1 MTSRRYVIIPFILW
15 VCISTYLSS
24 TNINS
29 YLLTTQIQID
39 TIDIVK
45 REHSTVKYTNASI
58 IDYNSSL
65 VRHHPH
71 HPNNS
76 TSNDTN
82 LHHLKKHHHQLNHT
96 TTITYVPLQNYPSG
110 IYSGMWYQSIPTM
123 LHTNFSSISFL
134 EGVSLKPF
142 RESRSGRP
150 LITADWLDFSVEH
163 WSKFVKHFSS
173 ESKKEVGGGSMEYVV
188 VQQRVGE
195 LFWGYIVESLE
206 RKRIEMELQ
215 QQELY
220 EDEVTVGRESMTT
233 DGRTRNYTRAHPSS
247 SSAAAAAS
255 VQHTIAIIPIRIQS
269 ASNPQHNIGYDYN
282 YNLTILQTTATI
294 TSLWKHNFPRI
305 VIAGVSPNEHAAF
318 QEIKKL
324 LQQQGHLQLIPTVE
338 LVYVHMEGREED
350 WRNVPQMAMVEFQRA
365 IRESR
370 QAMDVSGRNND
381 VDGIDNETNET
392 ITSSTTDDI
401 ERSNFVQSWLGTNP
415 KQWKHIYFT
424 EPDLILQTRQTALP
438 SLVQQLNKGWILTA
452 HRLQPLPHM
461 RQFDDIVNTAIETNN
476 APLVRYLSQKLLPD
490 FGSFHHANITS
501 LDPYRVSCCDQGNYY
516 PANVDNPNVPVKARQ
531 APFHCP
537 GTFELCGFQTN
548 VVSRSKFMVTREA
561 VVEAHKFL
569 MEYNLIALEEGYGTG
584 VPLVHSHQRVCRVQ
598 EEVCL

>member
-1 MTSRRYVIIPFILW
+1 
-15 VCISTYLSS
+15 
-24 TNINS
+24 
-29 YLLTTQIQID
+29 
-39 TIDIVK
+39 
-45 REHSTVKYTNASI
+45 
-58 IDYNSSL
+58 
-65 VRHHPH
+65 
-71 HPNNS
+71 
-76 TSNDTN
+76 
-82 LHHLKKHHHQLNHT
+82 
-96 TTITYVPLQNYPSG
+96 
-110 IYSGMWYQSIPTM
+110 M

-142 RESRSGRP
+142 RESRNGRP

-163 WSKFVKHFSS
+163 WSKYVKHFSS
-173 ESKKEVGGGSMEYVV
+173 ESKKEVNATGMDYVV

-195 LFWGYIVESLE
+195 LLWGYIEESFE
-206 RKRIEMELQ
+206 RKRNGM
-215 QQELY
+215 
-220 EDEVTVGRESMTT
+220 TGGRKSMI
-233 DGRTRNYTRAHPSS
+233 DGRTRNYTRAHPSSLS

-269 ASNPQHNIGYDYN
+269 ASNPQQHTGYDYN

-318 QEIKKL
+318 QEIKKV

-338 LVYVHMEGREED
+338 LAYVHMEGQEED
-350 WRNVPQMAMVEFQRA
+350 WRNVPQMAMLEFQRA

-392 ITSSTTDDI
+392 ITSTTDDT

-424 EPDLILQTRQTALP
+424 EPDLILQTRHTALP
-438 SLVQQLNKGWILTA
+438 SLVQQLDKGWILTA

-461 RQFDDIVNTAIETNN
+461 RQFADIVNTAIETNN
-476 APLVRYLSQKLLPD
+476 AALVRYLSRKLLPD

-537 GTFELCGFQTN
+537 GTFELCGFQKN
-548 VVSRSKFMVTREA
+548 VVSRRKSMVSREA
-561 VVEAHKFL
+561 MLEAHKFL

>member
-1 MTSRRYVIIPFILW
+1 
-15 VCISTYLSS
+15 
-24 TNINS
+24 
-29 YLLTTQIQID
+29 
-39 TIDIVK
+39 
-45 REHSTVKYTNASI
+45 
-58 IDYNSSL
+58 
-65 VRHHPH
+65 
-71 HPNNS
+71 
-76 TSNDTN
+76 
-82 LHHLKKHHHQLNHT
+82 
-96 TTITYVPLQNYPSG
+96 
-110 IYSGMWYQSIPTM
+110 
-123 LHTNFSSISFL
+123 
-134 EGVSLKPF
+134 
-142 RESRSGRP
+142 
-150 LITADWLDFSVEH
+150 
-163 WSKFVKHFSS
+163 
-173 ESKKEVGGGSMEYVV
+173 
-188 VQQRVGE
+188 
-195 LFWGYIVESLE
+195 
-206 RKRIEMELQ
+206 MELQ

-220 EDEVTVGRESMTT
+220 EDKVTGGRESMTT

-247 SSAAAAAS
+247 SSAAAAAAAS

-294 TSLWKHNFPRI
+294 TSLWKHAFPRI

-338 LVYVHMEGREED
+338 LAYVHMEGREED

-392 ITSSTTDDI
+392 ITSSTTDI
-401 ERSNFVQSWLGTNP
+401 ERSNFVQAWLGTNP

-424 EPDLILQTRQTALP
+424 EPDLILQTRHTALP

-452 HRLQPLPHM
+452 HRLHPLPHM
-461 RQFDDIVNTAIETNN
+461 RQFDDIVNTAIKTNN
-476 APLVRYLSQKLLPD
+476 APLV
-490 FGSFHHANITS
+490 
-501 LDPYRVSCCDQGNYY
+501 RVSCCDQGNYY

-537 GTFELCGFQTN
+537 GTFELCGFQKN
-548 VVSRSKFMVTREA
+548 IVSRSKSMVSREA
-561 VVEAHKFL
+561 MLEAHKFL

-584 VPLVHSHQRVCRVQ
+584 VPLVHSHQRIASSNISVILDEGKQ
-598 EEVCL
+598 K